1 MRSRAGLLA
10 CLPVPMNLQPA
21 PSLKLWDLQ
30 INAIPH
36 NPPPTDLTPDS
47 CPCKHSSDFLP

>member
-36 NPPPTDLTPDS
+36 NPPPLI
-47 CPCKHSSDFLP
+47 